1 MVLAMI
7 QAMRPS
13 VYTVR
18 YSRRWVGNPLLYI
31 SGAMASLGDALFGYS
46 QGVTAAF
53 QVQPNFIHRMYGK
66 EVTADDIQLRETGVF
81 PLLPGLLHAVV
92 CSTCL
97 STPS

>member
-1 MVLAMI
+1 MIPAII

-13 VYTVR
+13 TYTVR
-18 YSRRWVGNPLLYI
+18 YSRRWTGKPLLYI

-66 EVTADDIQLRETGVF
+66 AVTVEEVQMRETEVP
-81 PLLPGLLHAVV
+81 PLLPGL
-92 CSTCL
+92 
-97 STPS
+97 